1 MTRGDKIKTW
11 DNIRL
16 AKWLAS
22 IEKEALLHQDVVDAM
37 SEEALA
43 GDWLL
48 FLIKEDDHENNT

>member
-1 MTRGDKIKTW
+1 MTRGDRIKTW
-11 DNIRL
+11 DNVQL

-22 IEKEALLHQDVVDAM
+22 VEKEAIIHQHIVGAI

-48 FLIKEDDHENNT
+48 FLTKEDNHENNT